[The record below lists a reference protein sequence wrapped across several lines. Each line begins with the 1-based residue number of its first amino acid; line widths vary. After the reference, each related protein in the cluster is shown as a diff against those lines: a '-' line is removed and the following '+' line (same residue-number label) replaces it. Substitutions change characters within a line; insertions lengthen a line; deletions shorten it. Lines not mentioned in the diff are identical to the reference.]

1 LVPYLIKIVQIQQE
15 EIEKLKEAMNKEGG
29 KRK

>member
-1 LVPYLIKIVQIQQE
+1 VQIQQE

-29 KRK
+29 KENE

>member
-1 LVPYLIKIVQIQQE
+1 MLGPDDFEMQIQQE

-29 KRK
+29 N